1 MGILDGKVAA
11 ITGGGRGIGRGVAKA
26 MAAHGAAVVVNDL
39 GASVAGEGE
48 SHSPAE
54 AVATEIRKAGG
65 KAAPNHQDI
74 ATMAGGKGL
83 VDQAIK
89 EFGKLDILVNTAGIL
104 RDRMI
109 FSMSEEEWDAVIRV
123 HLKGHFCTIHH
134 ASIHMRERKA
144 GRIIN
149 FSSNAALGAPG
160 QPNYAAAKAAIL
172 GLTYSCALALQKYNV
187 TTNAIL
193 PGAATRMTDTVPAAR
208 MGGQMISSEEA
219 EGTPMDP
226 ANVAPLLVFLASDEA
241 AGINGQA
248 FGASG
253 YRITHYA
260 PIQASKQLANTGPW
274 DVDRLFKAFKAT
286 FGRELK
292 APTMFG

>member
-1 MGILDGKVAA
+1 MGILEGKVAA
-11 ITGGGRGIGRGVAKA
+11 VTGAGRGIGRAVAKA
-26 MAAHGAAVVVNDL
+26 MAAQGAAVVANDL
-39 GASVAGEGE
+39 GVSVAGEKE
-48 SHSPAE
+48 TSSPADTV
-54 AVATEIRKAGG
+54 VAEIKKAGG
-65 KAAPNHQDI
+65 KAASNHLDI
-74 ATMAGGKGL
+74 STMAGGRGL

-89 EFGKLDILVNTAGIL
+89 EFGKLDILVNIAGIL

-123 HLKGHFCTIHH
+123 HLKGHFCCIHY

-149 FSSNAALGAPG
+149 FSSNAALGTPG
-160 QPNYAAAKAAIL
+160 QPNYAAAKAGIL
-172 GLTYSCALALQKYNV
+172 GLTYSCANALFKYGI
-187 TTNAIL
+187 TTNAVL
-193 PGAATRMTDTVPAAR
+193 PGAATRMTDTVPAGRTPGAP
-208 MGGQMISSEEA
+208 MVTSENA

-226 ANVAPLLVFLASDEA
+226 ANVAPLVIFLASDEA

-253 YRITHYA
+253 FRITHYA
-260 PIQASKQLANTGPW
+260 PIQAYRTLANTGPW
-274 DVDRLFKAFKAT
+274 NLDRLFKVFKPT

-292 APTMFG
+292 PPPIF

>member
-11 ITGGGRGIGRGVAKA
+11 VTGAGRGIGRGIAKA
-26 MAAHGAAVVVNDL
+26 MAANGAAVVVNDL
-39 GASVAGEGE
+39 GGSVAGEGE
-48 SHSPAE
+48 SKSPADGV
-54 AVATEIRKAGG
+54 VAEIRKAGG
-65 KAAPNHQDI
+65 KASSNHLDI
-74 ATMAGGKGL
+74 STMAGGKGL
-83 VDQAIK
+83 VDQAIN
-89 EFGKLDILVNTAGIL
+89 EFGKLDIVVNTAGIL

-123 HLKGHFCTIHH
+123 HLKGHFCTIHY

-172 GLTYSCALALQKYNV
+172 GLTYSCANALQKYGV

-208 MGGQMISSEEA
+208 MPGAQMTSSEAA

-226 ANVAPLLVFLASDEA
+226 ANVAPLVVFLASDEA

-253 YRITHYA
+253 YRITHYL
-260 PIQASKQLANTGPW
+260 PVQADKQLVNSGPW
-274 DVDRLFKAFKAT
+274 DIDRLFKVFKPT

-292 APTMFG
+292 APTMF

>member
-11 ITGGGRGIGRGVAKA
+11 VTGSGRGIGRGIAKA
-26 MAAHGAAVVVNDL
+26 MAANGAAVVVNDV

-48 SHSPAE
+48 SNSPADE
-54 AVATEIRKAGG
+54 VVAEIRKAGG
-65 KAAPNHQDI
+65 KAASNHLDI
-74 ATMAGGKGL
+74 STMAGGKGL

-89 EFGKLDILVNTAGIL
+89 EFGQLDILVNTAGIL

-134 ASIHMRERKA
+134 ASIHMRERKY

-172 GLTYSCALALQKYNV
+172 GLTYSCALALQKYNI

-193 PGAATRMTDTVPAAR
+193 PGAATRMTDTVPAGRTPGAPMTR
-208 MGGQMISSEEA
+208 SEEA
-219 EGTPMDP
+219 EGTPLDP
-226 ANVAPLLVFLASDEA
+226 ANVAPLVVFLASDHA
-241 AGINGQA
+241 AGINGQT

-260 PIQASKQLANTGPW
+260 PMQAYKQLVNTGPW
-274 DVDRLFKAFKAT
+274 DLDRLFRLFKPT

-292 APTMFG
+292 APTMF